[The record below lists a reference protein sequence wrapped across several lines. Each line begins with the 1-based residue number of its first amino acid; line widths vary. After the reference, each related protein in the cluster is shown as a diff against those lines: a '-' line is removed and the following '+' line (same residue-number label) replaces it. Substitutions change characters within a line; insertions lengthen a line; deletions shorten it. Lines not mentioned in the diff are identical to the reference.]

1 MDVFLALDRDA
12 RHGFDYATNPL
23 APELVERLQPV
34 ASDWTSIDQDSMA
47 PEVCDSTCGAWGFG
61 CKGFGGTA
69 HQSLCMRDIE
79 ARERTLGRRYDWVLL
94 GRPDVVLGRAL
105 TPDALY
111 AAARASMAVYTRNG
125 TVFSRPGRCNTETYC
140 RSDTWVLATRR
151 AADVYVHA
159 TMREFHRRTGC
170 DQARA
175 ALIEAL
181 DGTGAKVHVHKHD
194 KHESVCVECKLYHT
208 LRVMGVEAC
217 AGVADDFIARQGA
230 IRDDG
235 SVDFGRV
242 VGDGSL
248 EELVRGDRSPIRFE
262 HPVAGRCGAT
272 AAEVLARP
280 RD

>member
-1 MDVFLALDRDA
+1 
-12 RHGFDYATNPL
+12 
-23 APELVERLQPV
+23 
-34 ASDWTSIDQDSMA
+34 
-47 PEVCDSTCGAWGFG
+47 
-61 CKGFGGTA
+61 
-69 HQSLCMRDIE
+69 MRDIVQS
-79 ARERTLGRRYDWVLL
+79 ERTLGRRYDWVLL

-170 DQARA
+170 DTARA
-175 ALIEAL
+175 ALINAL
-181 DGTGAKVHVHKHD
+181 AGTGAKVHVHKHD
-194 KHESVCVECKLYHT
+194 KHASVCVECKLYHT

-235 SVDFGRV
+235 SVDFSRV
-242 VGDGSL
+242 VGDGSIEQL
-248 EELVRGDRSPIRFE
+248 SRGARSPIRFE

-272 AAEVLARP
+272 AAEVLSRRP
-280 RD
+280 RH

>member
-1 MDVFLALDRDA
+1 M
-12 RHGFDYATNPL
+12 
-23 APELVERLQPV
+23 
-34 ASDWTSIDQDSMA
+34 
-47 PEVCDSTCGAWGFG
+47 
-61 CKGFGGTA
+61 
-69 HQSLCMRDIE
+69 
-79 ARERTLGRRYDWVLL
+79 LL

-111 AAARASMAVYTRNG
+111 AAARASMAVHSRNG

-159 TMREFHRRTGC
+159 MYSEFRRRTGC
-170 DQARA
+170 DDARA
-175 ALIEAL
+175 ALINAL

-230 IRDDG
+230 IREDG
-235 SVDFGRV
+235 SVDFNRV
-242 VGDGSL
+242 VGDGSIT
-248 EELVRGDRSPIRFE
+248 ELARRERAPVRFE

>member
-1 MDVFLALDRDA
+1 M
-12 RHGFDYATNPL
+12 
-23 APELVERLQPV
+23 
-34 ASDWTSIDQDSMA
+34 
-47 PEVCDSTCGAWGFG
+47 
-61 CKGFGGTA
+61 
-69 HQSLCMRDIE
+69 
-79 ARERTLGRRYDWVLL
+79 LL

-111 AAARASMAVYTRNG
+111 EAARAAASTKSRNG
-125 TVFSRPGRCNTETYC
+125 TVFSRPGRCNTRTYC

-181 DGTGAKVHVHKHD
+181 AGTGAKVHVHKRD
-194 KHESVCVECKLYHT
+194 AHESVCVECKHYHT

-235 SVDFGRV
+235 SVDFNRV
-242 VGDGSL
+242 VGDGSV
-248 EELVRGDRSPIRFE
+248 EELLRRERAPIRFE